1 MARRPAGGFVAL
13 KQLDARHG
21 ELKSMRAAP
30 EARGTGVG
38 RALLNHVIAEATMR
52 GYDRLSLETGTA
64 DLHAPAVALYRSAG
78 FIDTGAFADYRPSPH
93 NQFLTLDLREILMP
107 TLVLIRHGQSSWNL
121 ENRFTGWWDVD
132 VTEKGVGEARAAGRL
147 MKEKGAGFRPDL
159 HLAAIARDQD
169 AATSRWRKWAAC
181 GCRSRRTGG

>member
-1 MARRPAGGFVAL
+1 MHILRDDPAAPHVADLLAHHLNELRGQMAEFAFALDATGLSAPDVTFWTAWREDRLAGFVAL
-13 KQLDARHG
+13 KQLDPRHG

-38 RALLNHVIAEATMR
+38 RALLDHVIVEATAR

-93 NQFLTLDLREILMP
+93 NQFLTLSLRESRCLA
-107 TLVLIRHGQSSWNL
+107 SS
-121 ENRFTGWWDVD
+121 
-132 VTEKGVGEARAAGRL
+132 
-147 MKEKGAGFRPDL
+147 
-159 HLAAIARDQD
+159 
-169 AATSRWRKWAAC
+169 
-181 GCRSRRTGG
+181 